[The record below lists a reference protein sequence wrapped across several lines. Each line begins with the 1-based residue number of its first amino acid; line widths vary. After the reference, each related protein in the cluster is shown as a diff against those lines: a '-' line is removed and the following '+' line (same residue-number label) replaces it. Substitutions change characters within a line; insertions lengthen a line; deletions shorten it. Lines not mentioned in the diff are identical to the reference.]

1 MKRIYVSDT
10 TLTAPT
16 GRYSF
21 KEKIETARCLE
32 KLGID
37 AIELG
42 EIRDEKTDSLLVK
55 SMGSFVKNSII
66 SVAAG
71 GDEASVAKACS
82 VLGGVS
88 RPRIRLEFS
97 LSVPGMEY
105 IHQKKAPAMLEW
117 VVKAVSLAKANVA
130 DVELCVLDATRADR
144 AFLKNACAEAVK
156 AGATL
161 VTLCDTATVMLPDDF
176 ASFVRDITE
185 GLSCEVGVRLE
196 EAGGLA
202 CASAVMALRDCAS
215 WVKTSVGGAA
225 ASLSS
230 FAVMMHNTGIH
241 YGLGCELK
249 FTDLSRSIS
258 QIEWISESSET
269 ASAVMNAPVSSAQ
282 EEMRLD
288 AKDTLSSVKEA
299 VKSLGYDLSE
309 EDMLRVYEE
318 FQRVSSRKDVGA
330 KELEAIIA
338 SCALQVPETYR
349 LENYVINNGNMMSSS
364 AQIALSRDGEILQGL
379 ALAGGP
385 IDAAFLAIEE
395 ILGHHYELDDFQI
408 QAVTE
413 GKEAMGSAMVKLRYE
428 GRIYPGNGISTDIIG
443 ASIRAYLSALNKIV
457 YEEE

>member
-10 TLTAPT
+10 TLTAQK

-21 KEKIETARCLE
+21 KEKIEVARCLDR
-32 KLGID
+32 LGLD

-42 EIRDEKTDSLLVK
+42 EIRDTKTDSLLVK
-55 SMGSFVKNSII
+55 SMASFVKNSII

-71 GDEASVAKACS
+71 GDEESLLRSCD
-82 VLGGVS
+82 VLSCVE
-88 RPRIRLEFS
+88 RPRVRIELS

-117 VVKAVSLAKANVA
+117 IVKAVSLAKERIS
-130 DVELCVLDATRADR
+130 DVELCMLDATRADR
-144 AFLKNACAEAVK
+144 EFLKNAAGEAVK
-156 AGATL
+156 AGCTL
-161 VTLCDTATVMLPDDF
+161 ITLCDTATVMLPDDF
-176 ASFVRDITE
+176 ASFVSDIASVTE
-185 GLSCEVGVRLE
+185 AAVGVRLE

-202 CASAVMALRDCAS
+202 CASSVMALRDCAG
-215 WVKTSVGGAA
+215 WVKTSVGGDA

-230 FAVMMHNTGIH
+230 FAVMLHNTGIH
-241 YGLGCELK
+241 YGLSCGLK
-249 FTDLSRSIS
+249 YTELSRSIS
-258 QIEWISESSET
+258 QIAWITESSDT
-269 ASAVMNAPVSSAQ
+269 ASAVMPTVSDPEK

-288 AKDTLSSVKEA
+288 ASDTLSSVRDA
-299 VKSLGYDLSE
+299 VKMLGYDLSE

-330 KELEAIIA
+330 RELEAIVA

-364 AQIALSRDGEILQGL
+364 AQIALRRDGELLQGL

-413 GKEAMGSAMVKLRYE
+413 GKEAMGSAMVRLRY
-428 GRIYPGNGISTDIIG
+428 GGKIYPGNGISTDIIG
-443 ASIRAYLSALNKIV
+443 ASIRAYLNALNKIV
-457 YEEE
+457 FEED